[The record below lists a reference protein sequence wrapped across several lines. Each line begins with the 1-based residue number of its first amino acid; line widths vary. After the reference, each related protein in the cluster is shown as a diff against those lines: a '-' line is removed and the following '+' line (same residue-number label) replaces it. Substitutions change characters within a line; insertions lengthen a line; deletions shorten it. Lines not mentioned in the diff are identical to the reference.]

1 MQTFEKHLWT
11 TEEIRTLKTLRFEL
25 ELTYDEISKALNRTK
40 MSCYEAVRRIL
51 ANEREDHRREVAQ
64 REGLVIELAEKG
76 VRRIDIAERLGMT
89 KQRVYYILKK
99 TSLRAK

>member
-25 ELTYDEISKALNRTK
+25 ELTYEEISKALNRTK

-51 ANEREDHRREVAQ
+51 ANERENHRREVAQ

-76 VRRIDIAERLGMT
+76 IRRIDIAERLGIT

-99 TSLRAK
+99 HR

>member
-40 MSCYEAVRRIL
+40 MSYYEAVRRIL

-99 TSLRAK
+99 HR

>member
-25 ELTYDEISKALNRTK
+25 ELTYEEISKALNRTK

-51 ANEREDHRREVAQ
+51 ANEDHRREVAQ

-76 VRRIDIAERLGMT
+76 IRRIDIAERLGIT

-99 TSLRAK
+99 HR